1 MLKILPPIWFLIFLG
16 FALLLHFFVPIT
28 HVFNLSGVLYKTI
41 GVAVFIFGFFI
52 SNYASKQFAENKT
65 EIIPT
70 SPTNKVL
77 VTDGIYKYTRNPM
90 YVGMIT
96 SLIGIAFIVGTL
108 PMFVAVFAQFVVLN
122 FLFIP
127 FEEKK
132 LSNIFGDQYNSYK
145 LKVRRWV

>member
-1 MLKILPPIWFLIFLG
+1 M
-16 FALLLHFFVPIT
+16 
-28 HVFNLSGVLYKTI
+28 
-41 GVAVFIFGFFI
+41 FIFGFFI